1 MVPLPLCSDPLSV
14 QQTWTHPEEQSA
26 ARTCAVCRWLVVEF
40 QLWTAAV
47 QFGQGEPKQ
56 NYRTRQIR
64 CRRLSD
70 LLRAAVREIFYYF
83 HTEK

>member
-1 MVPLPLCSDPLSV
+1 MVPLPLHSDPLSV
-14 QQTWTHPEEQSA
+14 SA
-26 ARTCAVCRWLVVEF
+26 DVDTPGGIERGLYLRRLQVAGCGVSVV
-40 QLWTAAV
+40 TAAV

-83 HTEK
+83 HTER

>member
-1 MVPLPLCSDPLSV
+1 MVPLPLRSDPLSV

-70 LLRAAVREIFYYF
+70 LLRAAVRENFLLF
-83 HTEK
+83 PH